1 MLNILEMTL
10 PELTQWVTGDLGLPK
25 FRAQQIWQ
33 WVWQRMA
40 RSFDEMTNI
49 SKPVREELSKK
60 AQIVWP
66 EVDKIQTSSD
76 STTKF
81 LLRLGDGERVETVL
95 IPSTSR
101 EGNVRWTQC
110 LSTQVGCPMHCT
122 FCSTGTMGFTRNMTM
137 GEILGQILV
146 ARDYLGDTRPQ
157 WPVLRNLVFM
167 GMGEPLLNF
176 ENLERALKSLN
187 EDGGLNF
194 APTQEL
200 RQKIMPGAAKWPLE
214 ELLKTLNSYPLKTR
228 ERITFEYLLL
238 GGVND
243 GPEQARQL
251 INVVRSVRKSKINLI
266 VYNPSE
272 GALYKAPTQ
281 QRILAFE
288 KILWDAGITAV
299 IRKSKGQDIDAAC
312 GQLKVRAEKE
322 EGQTPG
328 EPA

>member
-10 PELTQWVTGDLGLPK
+10 SELTQWVTGDLGLPK

-66 EVDKIQTSSD
+66 EVDKILTSSD

-194 APTQEL
+194 SP
-200 RQKIMPGAAKWPLE
+200 R
-214 ELLKTLNSYPLKTR
+214 
-228 ERITFEYLLL
+228 RITVSTCGIEKDSGSSAKAGSRFLLFHCTL
-238 GGVND
+238 PHRNC
-243 GPEQARQL
+243 A
-251 INVVRSVRKSKINLI
+251 RKSCPERQNGRWKN
-266 VYNPSE
+266 
-272 GALYKAPTQ
+272 
-281 QRILAFE
+281 F
-288 KILWDAGITAV
+288 
-299 IRKSKGQDIDAAC
+299 
-312 GQLKVRAEKE
+312 
-322 EGQTPG
+322 
-328 EPA
+328 

>member
-1 MLNILEMTL
+1 MDIG
-10 PELTQWVTGDLGLPK
+10 V
-25 FRAQQIWQ
+25 
-33 WVWQRMA
+33 
-40 RSFDEMTNI
+40 
-49 SKPVREELSKK
+49 
-60 AQIVWP
+60 
-66 EVDKIQTSSD
+66 
-76 STTKF
+76 
-81 LLRLGDGERVETVL
+81 RVE
-95 IPSTSR
+95 
-101 EGNVRWTQC
+101 C
-110 LSTQVGCPMHCT
+110 
-122 FCSTGTMGFTRNMTM
+122 RN
-137 GEILGQILV
+137 EV
-146 ARDYLGDTRPQ
+146 AFLA
-157 WPVLRNLVFM
+157 V
-167 GMGEPLLNF
+167 
-176 ENLERALKSLN
+176 SLH
-187 EDGGLNF
+187 